1 MASNKTTVWLIL
13 VAAVAAAGGLWLGQ
27 HGTLG
32 LPGAPQVSAAV
43 LYPQPRPIPEFALTR
58 SDGQPYTRADLDGA
72 WTLLFFG
79 FTHCPDVC
87 PTTLAT
93 LRDVG
98 KALPADVAS
107 RVRMTFVSVDPERDT
122 PQRAGEYARFFSPAI
137 VAATG
142 DKATLDALTGALG
155 VLYVK
160 VPSEGRPDG
169 AADYTVDH
177 TASILLVDPQGRL
190 RGLFRTPHDPARI
203 AADIEALVED

>member
-1 MASNKTTVWLIL
+1 MASNKATIWLIL
-13 VAAVAAAGGLWLGQ
+13 VASVAAAGGLWLGQ
-27 HGTLG
+27 RGTLG
-32 LPGAPQVSAAV
+32 LAGVPAVSAAV
-43 LYPQPRPIPEFALTR
+43 LYPQPRAIPAFALTR
-58 SDGQPYTRADLDGA
+58 SDGTPFTQADLAGA

-98 KALPADVAS
+98 KALPPALAS

-122 PQRAGEYARFFSPAI
+122 PQRAGEYARFFSPTI

-142 DKATLDALTGALG
+142 GKAELDALTAALG

-160 VPSEGRPDG
+160 VPQG
-169 AADYTVDH
+169 ADYTVDH
-177 TASILLVDPQGRL
+177 TASILLVDPEGRL
-190 RGLFRTPHDPARI
+190 RGLFRTPHDAARI
-203 AADIEALVED
+203 AADIATLAED